1 MTVYGQQLRPKR
13 IVFEK
18 DTGVFFTSAQ
28 ETQLLIKFKELDGCK
43 TELKYWKAYSNN
55 ADIQIQKEQA
65 AYDSVYKKFHELQ
78 IVTNDIQEKYRVEF
92 NAHEETRKLLATET
106 NRKKN
111 WRTAALISGAIAVFE
126 IALLTR

>member
-1 MTVYGQQLRPKR
+1 M
-13 IVFEK
+13 FEK

>member
-1 MTVYGQQLRPKR
+1 VTVCGQQLRPKR

-18 DTGVFFTSAQ
+18 DTGIFFTSAQ
-28 ETQLLIKFKELDGCK
+28 ETQLLVKLKQLDGCK
-43 TELKYWKAYSNN
+43 AELNHWKLYSDNT
-55 ADIQIQKEQA
+55 DIQIKKEQA

-78 IVTNDIQEKYRVEF
+78 TVTIDIQNKYREEF
-92 NAHEETRKLLATET
+92 NAHEETRKLLVTEAS
-106 NRKKN
+106 RKKN

>member
-1 MTVYGQQLRPKR
+1 MTVCGQQLRPKR

-28 ETQLLIKFKELDGCK
+28 ETQLLVKLKQLDGCK
-43 TELKYWKAYSNN
+43 TELNYWKSYSDN
-55 ADIQIQKEQA
+55 ADIQIKKEQA

-78 IVTNDIQEKYRVEF
+78 LVTIDIQNKYRDEF
-92 NAHEETRKLLATET
+92 NAHEETRKLLVTES
-106 NRKKN
+106 NRKRN
-111 WRTAALISGAIAVFE
+111 WRKAAIVSGIIAVFE